1 MVERFNRFLRTALR
15 CYDNSEKWFDHL
27 GLALLGINASF
38 NSDIEMSRAERIF
51 GKKLRL
57 PCSYFDEST
66 PRPNRDDPELVK
78 NLMEFFAN
86 REPAPINTQP
96 NYKKVQVDQRL
107 FSCDAVYMRVDRVK
121 KGLEPSFTG
130 PYKIIKKSE
139 KYFTI
144 ETSKGTQNISLDRL
158 KPAFCVKSLN
168 DNCKTSSKTNQ
179 LSFSEKQVLNNSS
192 AESLDNSRTLNPTA
206 NTEGD
211 RQSVT
216 LSSEPTPSQPTTT
229 RSG

>member
-1 MVERFNRFLRTALR
+1 
-15 CYDNSEKWFDHL
+15 
-27 GLALLGINASF
+27 
-38 NSDIEMSRAERIF
+38 
-51 GKKLRL
+51 
-57 PCSYFDEST
+57 
-66 PRPNRDDPELVK
+66 
-78 NLMEFFAN
+78 MEFFAN

-107 FSCDAVYMRVDRVK
+107 LSCDAVYMRVDRVK

-158 KPAFCVKSLN
+158 KRAFCVKSVN
-168 DNCKTSSKTNQ
+168 DYCKTSSKTNQ
-179 LSFSEKQVLNNSS
+179 LSFSEKQALNNSS
-192 AESLDNSRTLNPTA
+192 AESLDNSRTSKPTA
-206 NTEGD
+206 NTEED

-216 LSSEPTPSQPTTT
+216 SSSEPTPSQPTTT
-229 RSG
+229 RSGRIVKLPTRYTS